1 MYPMRRFLDQRPG
14 HLLELPV
21 SKEQI
26 LEHVLILGLCMGR
39 NKRSMMMNKY
49 TIGLDFGTLNGR
61 AILVDV
67 KTGKE
72 IAGASYTY
80 PDGVIEDALPHS
92 KIKLPPDYAL
102 QNPADYLEVLKKT
115 IPKLLKKS
123 GVSPENIIGIGIDFT
138 SCTILPIDK
147 QGIPLCMKEKWK
159 NNPHAWVKL
168 WKHHAAEP
176 YANQLR
182 DIALKRKEKFI
193 LRYGGKISSEWMFPK
208 IWQILEESPEIY
220 ASADRFIEAGDWII
234 LQLTGEE
241 KRSSCNAGYKAIWD
255 KKEGYPSPDFFA
267 ALHPQLKNVVEE
279 KLSADIYSTGLK
291 AGGVTSEMAKKTGLK
306 EGTPV
311 AIGIID
317 AHSAVPAATVTK
329 PGKMVLIMGT
339 STCHML
345 LSKEQK
351 LIPGIPGVV
360 EDGILPGYFGYEA
373 GQAAVG
379 DIFDWFTSNGIPSD
393 YEKEAQKL
401 GISIYR
407 LLEDK
412 ASKLK
417 PGESGLLALDWW
429 NGNRSILNNA
439 NLSGLILGLTLRT
452 KPEEIYRALIE
463 ATAFG
468 TRMIVDSFVNSGL
481 PIEELYACGG
491 MPHKDRM
498 LMQIYADVTG
508 REIKIAS
515 SRQASALGAAMF
527 GSLAAGSQLGGY
539 DSIEEAASHMASC
552 EKKTYLPISENV
564 EIYHRL
570 FSKYKQLHDYFGKEN
585 SQMMENLKAS
595 N

>member
-1 MYPMRRFLDQRPG
+1 
-14 HLLELPV
+14 
-21 SKEQI
+21 
-26 LEHVLILGLCMGR
+26 
-39 NKRSMMMNKY
+39 MNRY
-49 TIGLDFGTLNGR
+49 TIGLDFGTLDGR

-72 IAGASYTY
+72 ITDASYTY
-80 PDGVIEDALPHS
+80 SDGVIEDVLPNT

-102 QNPADYLEVLKKT
+102 QNPVDYLDVLKKA
-115 IPKLLKKS
+115 IPELLKKS
-123 GVSPENIIGIGIDFT
+123 GVSPENIIGIGMDFT
-138 SCTILPIDK
+138 SCTVLPIDK

-159 NNPHAWVKL
+159 DNPHSWVKL

-182 DIALKRKEKFI
+182 DIARKRKEKFI

-208 IWQILEESPEIY
+208 IWQVLKEAPEIY
-220 ASADRFIEAGDWII
+220 ESADRFIEAGDWII
-234 LQLTGEE
+234 LQLTGKER
-241 KRSSCNAGYKAIWD
+241 RSSCNAGYKAIWD
-255 KKEGYPSPDFFA
+255 KKEGYPSPEFFA
-267 ALHPQLKNVVEE
+267 ALHPRLKNIVEE
-279 KLSADIYSTGLK
+279 KLSTNIYPTGLK
-291 AGGVTSEMAKKTGLK
+291 AGGLTSEMAKQTGLK

-311 AIGIID
+311 AVGIID
-317 AHSAVPAATVTK
+317 AHSAVPAATVTE
-329 PGKMVLIMGT
+329 PGKMVMIMGT

-360 EDGILPGYFGYEA
+360 EDGILTGYFGYEA

-379 DIFDWFTSNGIPSD
+379 DIFNWFTANCVPFS

-401 GISIYR
+401 GINVYR
-407 LLEDK
+407 LLGDK

-417 PGESGLLALDWW
+417 PGESGLLVLDWW

-439 NLSGLILGLTLRT
+439 SLSGLILGLTLQT

-468 TRMIVDSFVNSGL
+468 TRIILDSFVDSGL
-481 PIEELYACGG
+481 PVEELYACGG

-508 REIKIAS
+508 REIKVAS

-527 GSLAAGSQLGGY
+527 GTLAAGSKLGGY
-539 DSIEEAASHMASC
+539 DSIEEAAAHMASC
-552 EKKTYLPISENV
+552 EGKNYIPNQENV
-564 EIYHRL
+564 AVYNRL
-570 FSKYKQLHDYFGKEN
+570 FAEYKKLHDYFGQKN
-585 SQMMENLKAS
+585 NRVMERLKAD
-595 N
+595 NYI

>member
-1 MYPMRRFLDQRPG
+1 MVESRR
-14 HLLELPV
+14 
-21 SKEQI
+21 KI
-26 LEHVLILGLCMGR
+26 
-39 NKRSMMMNKY
+39 NMNKY
-49 TIGLDFGTLNGR
+49 ALGLDFGTLNGR
-61 AILVDV
+61 AVLVNV
-67 KTGKE
+67 KTGE
-72 IAGASYTY
+72 ELTTVVYSYS
-80 PDGVIEDALPHS
+80 DGVIEEILPD
-92 KIKLPPDYAL
+92 KKTKLPPNWAL
-102 QNPADYLEVLKKT
+102 QNPANYLGVLKYA
-115 IPKLLKKS
+115 IPKILKKS
-123 GVSPENIIGIGIDFT
+123 GISPDNIIGIGVDFT

-147 QGIPLCMKEKWK
+147 QGTPLCMKDKWK
-159 NNPHAWVKL
+159 SDPHSWVKL
-168 WKHHAAEP
+168 WKHHAAES
-176 YANQLR
+176 YANKLR

-193 LRYGGKISSEWMFPK
+193 YRYGGKISSEWMFPK

-220 ASADRFIEAGDWII
+220 ETTDRFIEAGDWII
-234 LQLTGEE
+234 LQLTGKE

-255 KKEGYPSPDFFA
+255 KKEGYPSPEFFV
-267 ALHPQLKNVVEE
+267 ALHLRLKNVVEE
-279 KLSADIYSTGLK
+279 KLSTNIYPTGLR
-291 AGGVTSEMAKKTGLK
+291 AGGLTSEMAKQTGLK

-311 AIGIID
+311 AISIID

-379 DIFDWFTSNGIPSD
+379 DIFDWFTSNYIPSN

-401 GISIYR
+401 GINVYR

-412 ASKLK
+412 AGKLK

-463 ATAFG
+463 STAFG
-468 TRMIVDSFVNSGL
+468 TRIIIDSFVDSGL
-481 PIEELYACGG
+481 PVEELYACGG

-498 LMQIYADVTG
+498 LMQIYADITG
-508 REIKIAS
+508 REIKVAS

-527 GSLAAGSQLGGY
+527 GALAAGSKLGGY
-539 DSIEEAASHMASC
+539 DSIEEAVACMASC
-552 EKKTYLPISENV
+552 EEKTYIPIPKNV
-564 EIYHRL
+564 EVYNRL
-570 FSKYKQLHDYFGKEN
+570 FAEYQKLHDYFGRGEN
-585 SQMMENLKAS
+585 QVMENLKRK
-595 N
+595 